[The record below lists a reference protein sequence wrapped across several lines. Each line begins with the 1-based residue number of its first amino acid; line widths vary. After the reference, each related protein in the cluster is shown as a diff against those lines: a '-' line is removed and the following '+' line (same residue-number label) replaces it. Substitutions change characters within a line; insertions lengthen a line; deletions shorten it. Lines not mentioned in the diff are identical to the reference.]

1 MYFHRNRNFGNGSLN
16 ANISNSSI
24 NKNLSNANQY
34 FSKKVL
40 TLTLRH
46 SVYFCCEVMKLKM
59 LIKEFA
65 DFTGVSVRTLHY
77 YDEIGLLTPAFV
89 DRSTGYRFYDENSL
103 LRMQEILFYRE
114 LDFSLKSIGEIL
126 SSPNYDKNKAL
137 KEQKLLLT
145 LKKERLER
153 LISAIDGAVKGENV
167 MKAFENSEFE
177 KHKDEVKEKWGKTDA
192 YREHA
197 QRTKNYPKQKWNDL
211 AAGMDHIMA
220 EFALCMRNDETP
232 DSAAAQILVKL
243 LQNHITE
250 NYYLC
255 TNEILAGLG
264 QMYVADDRFK
274 NNIDKH
280 ADGTAAF
287 ICEAV
292 EVYCRK

>member
-1 MYFHRNRNFGNGSLN
+1 M
-16 ANISNSSI
+16 
-24 NKNLSNANQY
+24 Q
-34 FSKKVL
+34 
-40 TLTLRH
+40 
-46 SVYFCCEVMKLKM
+46 
-59 LIKEFA
+59 IKDFA
-65 DFTGVSVRTLHY
+65 EFTGVSVRTLHY

-137 KEQKLLLT
+137 KEQKHLLT

-153 LISAIDGAVKGENV
+153 LISAIDGAVNGENV
-167 MKAFENSEFE
+167 MKVFDNSEFE

-197 QRTKNYPKQKWNDL
+197 QRTKNYSKQEWNDL

-220 EFALCMRNDETP
+220 EFALCMRKDETP
-232 DSAAAQILVKL
+232 DSAEAQNLVKM

-264 QMYVADDRFK
+264 QMYVADERFK

-287 ICEAV
+287 ICEAIG
-292 EVYCRK
+292 VYCRK